1 MGPLDEY
8 PFREMWEEFYRKE
21 IRSTRLLTELYLY
34 QACRQRKGDYR
45 KNTELYKKVFG
56 KGLLKKPP
64 FTELVEGLRFGAQAR
79 TVIDCLFFQYVP
91 REELVSSALPAVGK
105 LVSVLN
111 DENES
116 YEVQESRWNGEVE
129 RVWKRSADLPVF
141 AELISW
147 LGMAGEE
154 DWGTAFALRFQLKAR
169 YDKRSGDR
177 ALAGYQSRKNS
188 FLELSDLV
196 QC

>member
-1 MGPLDEY
+1 M
-8 PFREMWEEFYRKE
+8 
-21 IRSTRLLTELYLY
+21 
-34 QACRQRKGDYR
+34 
-45 KNTELYKKVFG
+45 
-56 KGLLKKPP
+56 
-64 FTELVEGLRFGAQAR
+64 
-79 TVIDCLFFQYVP
+79 
-91 REELVSSALPAVGK
+91 
-105 LVSVLN
+105 
-111 DENES
+111 
-116 YEVQESRWNGEVE
+116 E

-196 QC
+196 QCYVRGIWDKDLFYKAVFEFLAGEKEDRRTGNTVLIPLERKCRK

>member
-1 MGPLDEY
+1 M
-8 PFREMWEEFYRKE
+8 
-21 IRSTRLLTELYLY
+21 
-34 QACRQRKGDYR
+34 
-45 KNTELYKKVFG
+45 
-56 KGLLKKPP
+56 
-64 FTELVEGLRFGAQAR
+64 
-79 TVIDCLFFQYVP
+79 
-91 REELVSSALPAVGK
+91 
-105 LVSVLN
+105 
-111 DENES
+111 
-116 YEVQESRWNGEVE
+116 E

-196 QC
+196 QCYVRGIWDKDLFYKAVFEFLGIGSRSLPQPRGTERRSGRTGRQARGSGSVFWPGKNKTGGREIPF